1 MWKISIQR
9 IILTF
14 MKLKELDKFLRD
26 KLVLDDFSF
35 DASLNGIQI
44 ASSDK
49 EIKKIG
55 YAVDASLATIKKA
68 AEAGCDMLF
77 VHHGLFWGDSI
88 RIDGPHYD
96 RVKTCLDNDMA
107 LYACHLPLDAHP
119 VFGNNAQMAQCL
131 GIKSYDMFS
140 DYKGKKIGVKGK
152 LPFPMTIDQ
161 IVRLLDF
168 SPDTGLKTLEF
179 GKDLCETVGI
189 VSGGAGN
196 DVADAINDGLDLF
209 ITGEIYHQNF
219 HEALENKIN
228 VIAGGHY
235 QSETFGVKAVMRMVL
250 GELGIKGEFISWPT
264 AL

>member
-1 MWKISIQR
+1 
-9 IILTF
+9 
-14 MKLKELDKFLRD
+14 
-26 KLVLDDFSF
+26 
-35 DASLNGIQI
+35 
-44 ASSDK
+44 
-49 EIKKIG
+49 
-55 YAVDASLATIKKA
+55 
-68 AEAGCDMLF
+68 
-77 VHHGLFWGDSI
+77 
-88 RIDGPHYD
+88 
-96 RVKTCLDNDMA
+96 MA

-168 SPDTGLKTLEF
+168 SSDTGLKTLEF

-196 DVADAINDGLDLF
+196 NVADAINDGLDLF

>member
-26 KLVLDDFSF
+26 KLVIDDFSF
-35 DASLNGIQI
+35 DSSLNGIQI
-44 ASSDK
+44 ACSEK

-68 AEAGCDMLF
+68 AEAGCDVLF
-77 VHHGLFWGDSI
+77 VHHGLFWGESLA
-88 RIDGPHYD
+88 IDGPHYE
-96 RVKTCLDNDMA
+96 RVKACLDNDMA

-119 VFGNNAQMAQCL
+119 VFGNNAQIAQSL
-131 GIKSYDMFS
+131 GMKSYDMFS
-140 DYKGKKIGVKGK
+140 KYHGHEIGIKGK
-152 LPFPMTIDQ
+152 LPFPMSVEQ
-161 IVRLLDF
+161 IARLLNF
-168 SPDTGLKTLEF
+168 SPETGLRTLEF
-179 GKDLCETVGI
+179 GKDLCESVGI

-196 DVADAINDGLDLF
+196 DVADAIADGLDLF

-235 QSETFGVKAVMRMVL
+235 QSETFGVKAVMRMVI
-250 GELGIKGEFISWPT
+250 GELGIEGEFIPWPT

>member
-1 MWKISIQR
+1 
-9 IILTF
+9 

-26 KLVLDDFSF
+26 KLEIANFSF

-44 ASSDK
+44 ACSDK

-77 VHHGLFWGDSI
+77 VHHGLFWGEPIAI
-88 RIDGPHYD
+88 RGPHYD
-96 RVKTCLDNDMA
+96 RVKACLDNDMA

-131 GIKSYDMFS
+131 GMKGYDMFS
-140 DYKGKKIGVKGK
+140 EYHGRMIGVKGK
-152 LPFPMTIDQ
+152 LPFPMSVEQVI
-161 IVRLLDF
+161 RLLDF
-168 SPDTGLKTLEF
+168 SDASGLRTLEF
-179 GKDLCETVGI
+179 GKDICESVGI

-196 DVADAINDGLDLF
+196 NVADAIADGLDLF

-250 GELGIKGEFISWPT
+250 GELGIEGEFISWPT